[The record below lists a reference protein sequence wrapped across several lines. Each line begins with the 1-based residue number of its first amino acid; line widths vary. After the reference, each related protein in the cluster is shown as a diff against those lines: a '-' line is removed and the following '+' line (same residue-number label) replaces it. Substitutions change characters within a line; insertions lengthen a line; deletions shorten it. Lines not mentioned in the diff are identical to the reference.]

1 MTEHHRLHPFGNGK
15 TPPTLHSPPLL
26 EGCYRLDG
34 EGLATE
40 YARTLLRSLGA
51 EVVPGGGRPDRHPAR
66 AWAESG
72 LMALTGQAGGP
83 PLMGPAPLAS
93 CADGVL
99 AAFAA
104 LVAAP
109 LAAPLPD
116 ARLLSERAALAG
128 LGRQGAISPGG
139 GCRLLATADGWLA
152 LSLSRDEDW
161 QLLPAWLECDIE
173 PAWEALPPLLA
184 QRATAPLLEQG
195 RLLGLALAPLTLPTT
210 TDAPWYSVHHALS
223 PARRPPRAMPLVV
236 DLASLWAGPLCGHL
250 LQRAGARVLK
260 VESRQRPDGA
270 RRGAAAFYDLMNQGK
285 ASVALDFASPQGIE
299 HLRRLLLA
307 ADIVIEGSRPRA
319 LRQLG
324 IVAEDLLEENP
335 GLTWISLI
343 GYGRDEPAAQWVAY
357 GDDAGVAAG
366 LSGLMREV
374 AGQPLFAG
382 DAIADPL
389 TGLHAALAAW
399 ASYQGGGGRLISL
412 ALRDVVGHCL
422 RHALPAT
429 AEARQGRWQ
438 EWTDLAHRAGLA
450 GDLPPPRRAAAPARP
465 LGADTP
471 AILAE
476 LGIRC

>member
-1 MTEHHRLHPFGNGK
+1 MLQADTPQHPC
-15 TPPTLHSPPLL
+15 PALL
-26 EGCYRLDG
+26 AGRQCRLDG

-40 YARTLLRSLGA
+40 YARALLRSLGA
-51 EVVPGGGRPDRHPAR
+51 EIVIGAGRPDRHPAR

-72 LMALTGQAGGP
+72 LMALTGQAAGA

-104 LVAAP
+104 LLEAP
-109 LAAPLPD
+109 LAEPLPD

-128 LGRQGAISPGG
+128 LARRGAISPGG

-161 QLLPAWLECDIE
+161 RLLPAWLECDVD
-173 PAWEALPPLLA
+173 PAWESLAPLLA
-184 QRATAPLLEQG
+184 QRATTPLLAQG
-195 RLLGLALAPLTLPTT
+195 RLLGLALAPLALPTT
-210 TDAPWYSVHHALS
+210 ADAPWYSVHHALPS
-223 PARRPPRAMPLVV
+223 AHRPPRAMPLVV

-250 LQRAGARVLK
+250 LQRAGARVVK

-270 RRGAAAFYDLMNQGK
+270 RRGAAAFYALMNQGK
-285 ASVALDFASPQGIE
+285 ASVALDFASPRGIE
-299 HLRRLLLA
+299 QLRHLLLA

-324 IVAEDLLEENP
+324 IVTEELLAENP
-335 GLTWISLI
+335 GLTWVSLT
-343 GYGRDEPAAQWVAY
+343 GYGRDEPQAQWVAY

-366 LSGLMREV
+366 LSGLMLEL
-374 AGQPLFAG
+374 AGQPLFVG

-399 ASYQGGGGRLISL
+399 ASHQSGGGRLIAL

-422 RHALPAT
+422 RYTLPGT
-429 AEARQGRWQ
+429 ADGRRARWE
-438 EWTDLAHRAGLA
+438 EWTDLARRTGLP

-465 LGADTP
+465 LGADTQ
-471 AILAE
+471 AILTE